1 MPLTYLSV
9 SSQIILETFAKDR
22 IGFRATSAVRRDIS
36 ISHCDSCGLDSRQ
49 YMRDKLRSLRSHA
62 TGDSQGP
69 RPVLSRFAAAR
80 TAVAC
85 REFVGAVAAASY
97 RRRL

>member
-1 MPLTYLSV
+1 MGK
-9 SSQIILETFAKDR
+9 IDR
-22 IGFRATSAVRRDIS
+22 ISYRLTTSIRPFTVKRWKRDIS
-36 ISHCDSCGLDSRQ
+36 TSHRDSHGSENQREKHASRGSV
-49 YMRDKLRSLRSHA
+49 RSQA

-85 REFVGAVAAASY
+85 REFVG
-97 RRRL
+97 